1 MFSQTATVSPISPVS
16 LNVSPTVS
24 SITTVSL
31 NVSPTVS
38 PITTVSS
45 IATASPTLSPVA
57 PTVNNSTILYN
68 ISDENARII
77 FAIILG
83 AFLVNLICSITWYR
97 KYKYEKAKNNLPM
110 KFPNNPLHSAVR
122 NIFT

>member
-1 MFSQTATVSPISPVS
+1 MSPIATVYPN
-16 LNVSPTVS
+16 L
-24 SITTVSL
+24 
-31 NVSPTVS
+31 SPTVS
-38 PITTVSS
+38 PIATVSP
-45 IATASPTLSPVA
+45 TASPTLSPVA